1 MPSHSIDL
9 VVVGAGA
16 SGLLAAAAA
25 RRLGDRVL
33 VVEAD
38 AQAGGSTAGGSGEFW
53 LPANPLQ
60 ERASQNDSVAEAT
73 EYLQALL
80 GAAPTPEDAARRAAF
95 LRTAPKLARWLVSS
109 KMPITIAKGP
119 GDRYPVLPGA
129 KTHGRTLQTGPFDRR
144 QLGDA
149 ERTLIRGAE
158 GFAETLARLP
168 MALPLPRPTVGGG
181 DSLVAHLLHRAVANG
196 VELWL
201 DSPVVE
207 LLSDGDAVTGV
218 VVNRSGTR
226 TEVSAKRV
234 LLAGGGF
241 ESNENLRQEYLPLPT
256 SSTWSTTSPLAG
268 DGKLMELAIGL
279 GAATSNL
286 RDAWWIPVMLADGE
300 AHSVAAALAAPH
312 SLLVDSA
319 GDRFLDE
326 TSSSYEIGRT
336 MYEHSRAVRAVP
348 SYLIG
353 DQRHR
358 QSTALGPWPKGNIP
372 RRAIEAEEIIKAN
385 TLNDL
390 AQATGLDRAGLLG
403 TVVRFN
409 SFAGRGTDTDFG
421 RGTPEEGG
429 RSKRKNPALGKIDK
443 PPFWAVKVYPG
454 DTGTR
459 GGLTTDAAWRVI
471 RNDATAIPGLYAC
484 AGTAAS
490 LYTGL
495 SPAPGAALGEALVG
509 AFLAVTDR
517 RRDAK

>member
-1 MPSHSIDL
+1 MPSRTIDL

-16 SGLLAAAAA
+16 AGLLAAAAA
-25 RRLGDRVL
+25 RRLGDHVL
-33 VVEAD
+33 VVEA
-38 AQAGGSTAGGSGEFW
+38 AGHAGGSTAGGTGEFW

-60 ERASQNDSVAEAT
+60 EKAGEPDSVAEAT

-80 GAAPTPEDAARRAAF
+80 GTPESHEDSARRATF
-95 LRTAPKLARWLVSS
+95 LRTAVKLSRWLVSS
-109 KMPITIAKGP
+109 KLPLSIAKGS

-129 KTHGRTLQTGPFDRR
+129 KLHGRTLQTGPLDRR
-144 QLGDA
+144 LLGEA
-149 ERTLIRGAE
+149 EQALDRTTD

-201 DSPVVE
+201 DSPVIE

-218 VVNRSGTR
+218 VVNRAGTR
-226 TEVSAKRV
+226 TEVRAARV

-241 ESNENLRQEYLPLPT
+241 ESHERLRQEYLPLPT
-256 SSTWSTTSPLAG
+256 SSAWSTTSSQAG
-268 DGKLMELAIGL
+268 DGTLVELAMGL
-279 GAATSNL
+279 GAATGNL
-286 RDAWWIPVMLADGE
+286 SDAWWVPVMLAEGR

-312 SLLVDSA
+312 AMLVDSA

-326 TSSSYEIGRT
+326 TSSSYEIGRS

-358 QSTALGPWPKGNIP
+358 QATALGPWSKGSIP
-372 RRAIEAEEIIKAN
+372 RRAVEAGEIIKAS

-409 SFAGRGTDTDFG
+409 SFASRGNDTDFG
-421 RGTPEEGG
+421 RGTPGEAG
-429 RSKRKNPALGKIDK
+429 RSKRKNPSLGKIDK
-443 PPFWAVKVYPG
+443 PPFWAVQVYPG

-459 GGLTTDAAWRVI
+459 GGLKTNTSSRVV

-490 LYTGL
+490 LYSGL
-495 SPAPGAALGEALVG
+495 SPAPGAALAEALVG
-509 AFLAVTDR
+509 AFLAVTDQR
-517 RRDAK
+517 RETH